1 MCMCEKDHQASQHA
15 LLVPSLCLLM
25 TSSMLLLLPLSLSL
39 SLPLPLSLSLSLSL
53 LLGTTALLILARGLG
68 GLRVLLVNV
77 GGKHVSP
84 EGQGLGALNHLL
96 VHILGLLLKRH
107 SILYNNTSRRK
118 GEKREGRKKKK
129 ERHISR

>member
-39 SLPLPLSLSLSLSL
+39 

-84 EGQGLGALNHLL
+84 EG
-96 VHILGLLLKRH
+96 
-107 SILYNNTSRRK
+107 
-118 GEKREGRKKKK
+118 
-129 ERHISR
+129 

>member
-25 TSSMLLLLPLSLSL
+25 TSSMLLLLPLS
-39 SLPLPLSLSLSLSL
+39 LSLSLSLSL

-84 EGQGLGALNHLL
+84 EG
-96 VHILGLLLKRH
+96 
-107 SILYNNTSRRK
+107 
-118 GEKREGRKKKK
+118 
-129 ERHISR
+129 